1 MPSTK
6 AHNPR
11 SSCNWDGFSAL
22 PQVEYSAFGGRGML
36 PVRRCVALFLI
47 RTSRTQ
53 WVENFNL
60 NG

>member
-1 MPSTK
+1 MPPTK

-36 PVRRCVALFLI
+36 PVRRCVAFSL
-47 RTSRTQ
+47 
-53 WVENFNL
+53 
-60 NG
+60 